1 VAPLSQEHAN
11 GEKMKS
17 LEGLGAVF
25 NVIKTASGLNVP
37 LSNAGAVSFVFGDA
51 GTGAA
56 IATVT
61 QTDSR
66 GINSEIDLNV
76 FTVSGVAGSNGVSNL
91 YVGPDVG
98 GTWTAK
104 AATSDNTADLGD
116 DTTNDTGVFT
126 VRASQLSDGY
136 DQVQVTVD
144 TGLCAAFIHSL
155 HVMRKPTNLKSSLV
169 A

>member
-1 VAPLSQEHAN
+1 MAQD
-11 GEKMKS
+11 
-17 LEGLGAVF
+17 GLGRLF
-25 NVIKTASGLNVP
+25 NVIKTATTLNVP
-37 LSNAGAVSFVFGDA
+37 LSNAGAVTFVFGDA

-66 GINSEIDLNV
+66 GINSEIDCNV
-76 FTVSGVAGSNGVSNL
+76 FTVNGTVGSNGESRA

-98 GTWTAK
+98 GTWLENG
-104 AATSDNTADLGD
+104 AADFTDNTFDLSD
-116 DTTNDTGVFT
+116 ETTNDTGVFT

-136 DQVQVTVD
+136 DCVQVTVD
-144 TGLCAAFIHSL
+144 TGLCFAIIHDL

>member
-1 VAPLSQEHAN
+1 MRSI
-11 GEKMKS
+11 
-17 LEGLGAVF
+17 EGLGTVL

-37 LSNAGAVSFVFGDA
+37 LTQARAVTFVFGDA

-76 FTVSGVAGSNGVSNL
+76 FTVAGVKGSNGESHG

-98 GTWTAK
+98 GTWLKTG
-104 AATSDNTADLGD
+104 AADFTDNTFDLSD
-116 DTTNDTGVFT
+116 ETTNDTGVFT
-126 VRASQLSDGY
+126 VRSSQLSDGY

-144 TGLCAAFIHSL
+144 TGLCFAIIHDL
-155 HVMRKPTNLKSSLV
+155 AIMRKPANLKSSLV

>member
-1 VAPLSQEHAN
+1 
-11 GEKMKS
+11 MKAMD
-17 LEGLGAVF
+17 GLGTVL

-37 LSNAGAVSFVFGDA
+37 LTQAGAVTFVFGDA

-61 QTDSR
+61 QTDST
-66 GINSEIDLNV
+66 GVESEADLNV
-76 FTVSGVAGSNGVSNL
+76 FTVSGTKGTNGVSTL

-98 GTWTAK
+98 GTWTEL
-104 AATSDNTADLGD
+104 AATADNTADLSD

-126 VRASQLSDGY
+126 VKAEQLSDGY
-136 DQVQVTVD
+136 DCVQVTVD
-144 TGLCAAFIHSL
+144 TGLCTAIL
-155 HVMRKPTNLKSSLV
+155 HDLKVQRTPANLKSSLT

>member
-1 VAPLSQEHAN
+1 
-11 GEKMKS
+11 MD
-17 LEGLGAVF
+17 GLGRVF
-25 NVIKTASGLNVP
+25 NVIKTASGLDIP
-37 LSNAGAVSFVFGDA
+37 LTRAQAVTFVFGDA

-61 QTDSR
+61 QTDST
-66 GINSEIDLNV
+66 GTNSEADLNV
-76 FTVSGVAGSNGVSNL
+76 FTVDGTAGSNGVSTL

-98 GTWTAK
+98 GTWTAL
-104 AATSDNTADLGD
+104 AATADNTADLSD

-126 VRASQLSDGY
+126 VSAPQLSDGY

-144 TGLCAAFIHSL
+144 TGLCTAIVHDLKEKRSPA
-155 HVMRKPTNLKSSLV
+155 NLKSSIV

>member
-1 VAPLSQEHAN
+1 MAQD
-11 GEKMKS
+11 
-17 LEGLGAVF
+17 GLGRLF
-25 NVIKTASGLNVP
+25 NIIKTASGLDIP
-37 LSNAGAVSFVFGDA
+37 LSNAGAVTFVFGDA

-66 GINSEIDLNV
+66 GVESEADLNV
-76 FTVSGVAGSNGVSNL
+76 FTVSGTAGSNGVTRA

-98 GTWTAK
+98 GTWLEDG
-104 AATSDNTADLGD
+104 AAVFADNLFDLSDE
-116 DTTNDTGVFT
+116 TTNDTGVFT
-126 VRASQLSDGY
+126 VRATQLSDGY

-144 TGLCAAFIHSL
+144 TGLCLAIIHDL
-155 HVMRKPTNLKSSLV
+155 HVMRKPTNLKSSLT

>member
-1 VAPLSQEHAN
+1 MRSI
-11 GEKMKS
+11 
-17 LEGLGAVF
+17 EGLGTVL
-25 NVIKTASGLNVP
+25 NVVKTASGVNIP
-37 LSNAGAVSFVFGDA
+37 LTQARAVTFVFGDA

-61 QTDSR
+61 QTDST
-66 GINSEIDLNV
+66 GVESEADLNV
-76 FTVSGVAGSNGVSNL
+76 FTVSGTEGSNGVSNL

-98 GTWTAK
+98 GTWTAL
-104 AATSDNTADLGD
+104 AATADNTADLGD

-144 TGLCAAFIHSL
+144 TGTCHAIIHDL
-155 HVMRKPTNLKSSLV
+155 AVMRKPANLKSNIV

>member
-1 VAPLSQEHAN
+1 
-11 GEKMKS
+11 MKS
-17 LEGLGAVF
+17 MDGLGAVL
-25 NVIKTASGLNVP
+25 NVVKTASGVNIP
-37 LSNAGAVSFVFGDA
+37 LTQAGAVTFVFGDP

-61 QTDSR
+61 QTDST
-66 GINSEIDLNV
+66 GTNAEADLNV
-76 FTVSGVAGSNGVSNL
+76 FTVSGTAGANGVSTL

-98 GTWTAK
+98 GTWTAL
-104 AATSDNTADLGD
+104 AATADNTADLSD

-126 VRASQLSDGY
+126 VKAEQLSDGY

-144 TGLCAAFIHSL
+144 TGTCTAIIHSL
-155 HVMRKPTNLKSSLV
+155 KVMRSPSNLKSSIV

>member
-1 VAPLSQEHAN
+1 MAQD
-11 GEKMKS
+11 
-17 LEGLGAVF
+17 GLGRIF
-25 NVIKTASGLNVP
+25 NIIKTASSLDIP
-37 LSNAGAVSFVFGDA
+37 LSNAGAVTFVFGDA

-76 FTVSGVAGSNGVSNL
+76 FTVAGVEGSNGVSRA

-98 GTWTAK
+98 GTWLEDG
-104 AATSDNTADLGD
+104 AAVFADNTFDLSD
-116 DTTNDTGVFT
+116 ETTNDTGVFT

-136 DQVQVTVD
+136 DRVQVTVD
-144 TGLCAAFIHSL
+144 TGLCLAIIHDL
-155 HVMRKPTNLKSSLV
+155 HVMRKPTNLKSSLT